1 MLCSN
6 IAIALDKKHNGNLA
20 TVSLQ
25 ESEENYTQLM
35 DLTSQLVSTEI
46 HEKCLHPSG
55 ETFLATLT
63 LLGTACIRRF
73 HPMQ

>member
-6 IAIALDKKHNGNLA
+6 IAIALDIEQNENIA
-20 TVSLQ
+20 SVSLQ

-55 ETFLATLT
+55 EKSPASL
-63 LLGTACIRRF
+63 
-73 HPMQ
+73 

>member
-1 MLCSN
+1 V
-6 IAIALDKKHNGNLA
+6 AIARNKKDEDLA

-55 ETFLATLT
+55 ESSPGSL
-63 LLGTACIRRF
+63 
-73 HPMQ
+73 

>member
-1 MLCSN
+1 M
-6 IAIALDKKHNGNLA
+6 ALDKKQNEKLA
-20 TVSLQ
+20 SVSLQ

-55 ETFLATLT
+55 ETSPDSLSPYSERHA
-63 LLGTACIRRF
+63 
-73 HPMQ
+73 